1 MENAWKKE
9 RASMDSVINNIKFQF
24 RVCLKP
30 DTYNLHSSYFKII
43 SIYMCL
49 YNVWRLIVFA
59 PFLIFILPLLL
70 LLLLL
75 LSFLPWHM
83 NLSTAD
89 LRNYWTEFHET

>member
-49 YNVWRLIVFA
+49 YNVWRLLVFA
-59 PFLIFILPLLL
+59 PFLIFILLL

-75 LSFLPWHM
+75 LSFFSSVAHELVHSRSQELPDRI
-83 NLSTAD
+83 S
-89 LRNYWTEFHET
+89 